1 MAAFRRCAQRCTVL
15 LAIAAFSAFGTAA
28 RAEPLVPAD
37 DSTGAAA
44 GALGY
49 SPEETPCWFAY
60 DRATAYCRNNPIPLL
75 RAACKGA
82 AALAYMACTWKAT
95 GGNIAGR

>member
-1 MAAFRRCAQRCTVL
+1 MAAFRRCALRCTAL
-15 LAIAAFSAFGTAA
+15 LAIAALSAFGAAA
-28 RAEPLVPAD
+28 RAEPPVPAD

-49 SPEETPCWFAY
+49 GPEETPCWFAY

-75 RAACKGA
+75 RAACKGVA
-82 AALAYMACTWKAT
+82 TLAYMACAWKAT
-95 GGNIAGR
+95 GGHVADR